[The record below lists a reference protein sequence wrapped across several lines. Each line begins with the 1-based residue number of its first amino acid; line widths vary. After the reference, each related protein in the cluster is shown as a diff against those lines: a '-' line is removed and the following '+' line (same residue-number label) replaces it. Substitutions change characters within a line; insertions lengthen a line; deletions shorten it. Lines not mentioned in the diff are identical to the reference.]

1 MHIRYSKQTAHL
13 TRHLCLSKSTIMS
26 FRLMNLITQMALRK
40 LAVTSSLLF
49 LLFLIPSFGEIGNI
63 TSQTRAA
70 QITRK
75 GDKILTEVNTPVE
88 MRDLIQTL
96 KGRANIKFVDDTKV
110 SVTEYSKLLI
120 DEFVYNPEKKTGKL
134 SLKAALGTIRYSSG
148 KIAKNSRQNVK
159 IKSPTACVS
168 VRGTDFTMNVQED
181 GASSFLLLPSVDA
194 DGNSYIGSIDVS
206 TLGGTVTLDQ
216 AYEATTVTTAIAPP
230 TPPQVIQQDG
240 PVKGKKQ
247 DAGKDNNEDKKPT
260 DEKDD
265 AKIDEIKIK
274 KKETQIMNTFLKMND
289 GRYVFFSKDKD
300 NMISLIVEDGS
311 NVTVNY
317 DNRGSIINAKFNS
330 GNNVLFNIKQQ

>member
-1 MHIRYSKQTAHL
+1 MV
-13 TRHLCLSKSTIMS
+13 
-26 FRLMNLITQMALRK
+26 RLK
-40 LAVTSSLLF
+40 SSLILSVLVC
-49 LLFLIPSFGEIGNI
+49 LLSSSLAEVGNV
-63 TSQTRAA
+63 TAQTRAA

-75 GDKILTEVNTPVE
+75 GDKILTEVDTPVE

-96 KGRANIKFVDDTKV
+96 KGRADIKFVDDTKV
-110 SVTEYSKLLI
+110 SVTEYSKLII

-148 KIAKNSRQNVK
+148 KIAKNSRKNVK
-159 IKSPTACVS
+159 IKSPTASVS

-181 GASSFLLLPSVDA
+181 GASSFILLPSTDEA
-194 DGNSYIGSIDVS
+194 GNSYVGSIDVS
-206 TLGGTVTLDQ
+206 TLGGTVTLNQ

-240 PVKGKKQ
+240 PAEPKKKNNK
-247 DAGKDNNEDKKPT
+247 DSNENNNNAGDDEDNKEDF
-260 DEKDD
+260 DD
-265 AKIDEIKIK
+265 IKIK
-274 KKETQIMNTFLKMND
+274 RKEAQLMNTFLKMED

-317 DNRGSIINAKFNS
+317 DNKGSIINAKFNS
-330 GNNVLFNIKQQ
+330 GNNVQFNIKQQ

>member
-1 MHIRYSKQTAHL
+1 
-13 TRHLCLSKSTIMS
+13 
-26 FRLMNLITQMALRK
+26 MNLITQMALRK

-159 IKSPTACVS
+159 IKSPTASVS

>member
-1 MHIRYSKQTAHL
+1 
-13 TRHLCLSKSTIMS
+13 
-26 FRLMNLITQMALRK
+26 MNLATQMVLRK
-40 LAVTSSLLF
+40 PVVKAVTSSLLF
-49 LLFLIPSFGEIGNI
+49 LLFLTPAFGEIGNI

-159 IKSPTACVS
+159 IKSPTASVS

-181 GASSFLLLPSVDA
+181 GATSFLLLPSTDT
-194 DGNSYIGSIDVS
+194 DGSSYVGSIDVS

-230 TPPQVIQQDG
+230 SPPQVIQEDG
-240 PVKGKKQ
+240 AVNGKKR
-247 DAGKDNNEDKKPT
+247 DVKKDNNEDKKPT
-260 DEKDD
+260 DEKEED
-265 AKIDEIKIK
+265 KFDEIKIK

>member
-1 MHIRYSKQTAHL
+1 MVPLKVTLILSFV
-13 TRHLCLSKSTIMS
+13 LCLFSTC
-26 FRLMNLITQMALRK
+26 
-40 LAVTSSLLF
+40 LAEVGNVTA
-49 LLFLIPSFGEIGNI
+49 
-63 TSQTRAA
+63 QTRAA

-75 GDKILTEVNTPVE
+75 GDKILTEVDTPVE

-96 KGRANIKFVDDTKV
+96 KGRTDIKFVDDTKV
-110 SVTEYSKLLI
+110 SVTEYSKLII

-159 IKSPTACVS
+159 IKSPTASVS

-181 GASSFLLLPSVDA
+181 GASSFILLPSTDEA
-194 DGNSYIGSIDVS
+194 GKSYVGSIDVS
-206 TLGGTVTLDQ
+206 TLGGTVTLSQ

-240 PVKGKKQ
+240 PAEPKK
-247 DAGKDNNEDKKPT
+247 KNNNDNNENNNNAGDNDGKKE
-260 DEKDD
+260 DFND
-265 AKIDEIKIK
+265 IKIK
-274 KKETQIMNTFLKMND
+274 RREKQIMNTFLKMED

-317 DNRGSIINAKFNS
+317 DNKGSIINAKFNS
-330 GNNVLFNIKQQ
+330 GNNVQFNIKQQ

>member
-1 MHIRYSKQTAHL
+1 
-13 TRHLCLSKSTIMS
+13 
-26 FRLMNLITQMALRK
+26 MNLTTRMARHRL
-40 LAVTSSLLF
+40 VTSSLLF
-49 LLFLIPSFGEIGNI
+49 LLFLIPAFGEIGNI

-75 GDKILTEVNTPVE
+75 GDKILTEVDTPVE

-96 KGRANIKFVDDTKV
+96 KGRTNIKFVDDTKV

-148 KIAKNSRQNVK
+148 KIAKNSRENVK
-159 IKSPTACVS
+159 IKSPTASVS

-181 GASSFLLLPSVDA
+181 GASSFLLLPSTDA
-194 DGNSYIGSIDVS
+194 DGKTYVGSIDVS

-230 TPPQVIQQDG
+230 SPPQVIQQDG
-240 PVKGKKQ
+240 PAKVKKQ
-247 DAGKDNNEDKKPT
+247 KGDKDTNENNKPADKNKK
-260 DEKDD
+260 EEF
-265 AKIDEIKIK
+265 DEIKIK
-274 KKETQIMNTFLKMND
+274 RKTTQIMNTFLKMND

-317 DNRGSIINAKFNS
+317 DNKGSIINAKFNS

>member
-1 MHIRYSKQTAHL
+1 MAEVGNVTA
-13 TRHLCLSKSTIMS
+13 
-26 FRLMNLITQMALRK
+26 
-40 LAVTSSLLF
+40 
-49 LLFLIPSFGEIGNI
+49 
-63 TSQTRAA
+63 QTRAA

-75 GDKILTEVNTPVE
+75 GDKILTEVDTPVE

-96 KGRANIKFVDDTKV
+96 KGRADIRFVDDTKV

-148 KIAKNSRQNVK
+148 KIAKNSRKNVK
-159 IKSPTACVS
+159 IKSPTASVS

-181 GASSFLLLPSVDA
+181 GASSFILLPSTDEA
-194 DGNSYIGSIDVS
+194 GNSYVGSIDVS
-206 TLGGTVTLDQ
+206 TLGGTVTLNQ

-230 TPPQVIQQDG
+230 SPPQVIQQDG
-240 PVKGKKQ
+240 PAEPKKKNN
-247 DAGKDNNEDKKPT
+247 KDNNENNNNNTGDDKDNK
-260 DEKDD
+260 ENFDD
-265 AKIDEIKIK
+265 IKIK
-274 KKETQIMNTFLKMND
+274 RREAQLMNTFLKMED

-317 DNRGSIINAKFNS
+317 DNKGSIINAKFNS
-330 GNNVLFNIKQQ
+330 GNNVQFNIKQQ

>member
-1 MHIRYSKQTAHL
+1 MVHL
-13 TRHLCLSKSTIMS
+13 K
-26 FRLMNLITQMALRK
+26 
-40 LAVTSSLLF
+40 SSLILSVLIC
-49 LLFLIPSFGEIGNI
+49 LLSSSLAEVGNV
-63 TSQTRAA
+63 TAQTRAA

-75 GDKILTEVNTPVE
+75 GDKILTEVDTPVE

-96 KGRANIKFVDDTKV
+96 KGRADIKFVDDTKV

-148 KIAKNSRQNVK
+148 KIAKNSRKNVK
-159 IKSPTACVS
+159 IKSPTASVS

-181 GASSFLLLPSVDA
+181 GASSFILLPSTDEA
-194 DGNSYIGSIDVS
+194 GNSYVGSIDVS
-206 TLGGTVTLDQ
+206 TLGGTVTLNQ

-240 PVKGKKQ
+240 PAEPKKKNNK
-247 DAGKDNNEDKKPT
+247 DSNESNNNAGDDEDNKEDF
-260 DEKDD
+260 DD
-265 AKIDEIKIK
+265 IKIK
-274 KKETQIMNTFLKMND
+274 RKEAQLMNTFLKMED

-317 DNRGSIINAKFNS
+317 DNKGSIINAKFNS
-330 GNNVLFNIKQQ
+330 GNNVQFNIKQQ

>member
-1 MHIRYSKQTAHL
+1 MVHL
-13 TRHLCLSKSTIMS
+13 K
-26 FRLMNLITQMALRK
+26 
-40 LAVTSSLLF
+40 SSLILSVLTC
-49 LLFLIPSFGEIGNI
+49 LLSSSLAEVGNV
-63 TSQTRAA
+63 TAQTRAA

-75 GDKILTEVNTPVE
+75 GDKILTEVDTPVE

-96 KGRANIKFVDDTKV
+96 KGRADIKFVDDTKV

-148 KIAKNSRQNVK
+148 KIAKNSRKNVK
-159 IKSPTACVS
+159 IKSPTASVS

-181 GASSFLLLPSVDA
+181 GASSFILLPSTDEA
-194 DGNSYIGSIDVS
+194 GNSYVGSIDVS
-206 TLGGTVTLDQ
+206 TLGGTVTLNQ

-240 PVKGKKQ
+240 PAEPKKKNNK
-247 DAGKDNNEDKKPT
+247 DSNENNNNAGDDEGNKEDF
-260 DEKDD
+260 DD
-265 AKIDEIKIK
+265 IKIK
-274 KKETQIMNTFLKMND
+274 RKEAQLMNTFLKMED

-317 DNRGSIINAKFNS
+317 DNKGSIINAKFNS
-330 GNNVLFNIKQQ
+330 GNNVQFNIKQQ

>member
-1 MHIRYSKQTAHL
+1 L
-13 TRHLCLSKSTIMS
+13 
-26 FRLMNLITQMALRK
+26 
-40 LAVTSSLLF
+40 VTSSLLF
-49 LLFLIPSFGEIGNI
+49 LLFLIPGFGEIGNV
-63 TSQTRAA
+63 TSQTKAA

-75 GDKILTEVNTPVE
+75 GDKILTEVDTPVE
-88 MRDLIQTL
+88 MRDLIETL

-159 IKSPTACVS
+159 IKSPTASVS

-181 GASSFLLLPSVDA
+181 GASSFLLLPSTDEA
-194 DGNSYIGSIDVS
+194 GNSYVGSIDVS

-216 AYEATTVTTAIAPP
+216 AYEATTVVSAIAAP

-240 PVKGKKQ
+240 KGGPKKEKKQ
-247 DAGKDNNEDKKPT
+247 KDNNENKNPDQQKEGEEFG
-260 DEKDD
+260 D
-265 AKIDEIKIK
+265 IKIK
-274 KKETQIMNTFLKMND
+274 RKETQIMNKFLKMDD

-330 GNNVLFNIKQQ
+330 GNNVQFNIKQQ

>member
-1 MHIRYSKQTAHL
+1 MNSLTQTVLHKAL
-13 TRHLCLSKSTIMS
+13 VISLILSILSVS
-26 FRLMNLITQMALRK
+26 VYA
-40 LAVTSSLLF
+40 
-49 LLFLIPSFGEIGNI
+49 EIGNV

-96 KGRANIKFVDDTKV
+96 KGRTDIKFVDDTKV

-159 IKSPTACVS
+159 IKSPTASVS

-181 GASSFLLLPSVDA
+181 GASSFLLLPSTDEK
-194 DGNSYIGSIDVS
+194 GNSYVGSIEVA
-206 TLGGTVTLDQ
+206 TLGGKVTLDQ

-230 TPPQVIQQDG
+230 SPPQVIQQDG
-240 PVKGKKQ
+240 PAGPKKDKGKN
-247 DAGKDNNEDKKPT
+247 DNNENKKPA
-260 DEKDD
+260 DKEDGKNDFED
-265 AKIDEIKIK
+265 IKIK
-274 KKETQIMNTFLKMND
+274 RREKQIMNTFLKMED

-317 DNRGSIINAKFNS
+317 DNKGSIINAKFNS
-330 GNNVLFNIKQQ
+330 GNNVLFNIKQQWKFLI

>member
-1 MHIRYSKQTAHL
+1 
-13 TRHLCLSKSTIMS
+13 
-26 FRLMNLITQMALRK
+26 
-40 LAVTSSLLF
+40 
-49 LLFLIPSFGEIGNI
+49 
-63 TSQTRAA
+63 
-70 QITRK
+70 
-75 GDKILTEVNTPVE
+75 
-88 MRDLIQTL
+88 MRDLIETL

-110 SVTEYSKLLI
+110 SITEYSKLLI

-159 IKSPTACVS
+159 IKSPTASVS

-181 GASSFLLLPSVDA
+181 GASSFLLLPSTDEA
-194 DGNSYIGSIDVS
+194 GNSYVGSIDVS

-216 AYEATTVTTAIAPP
+216 AYEATTVVSAIAAP

-240 PVKGKKQ
+240 KKGPKKEKKQ
-247 DAGKDNNEDKKPT
+247 KDNNENKNPDQKREGEEFG
-260 DEKDD
+260 D
-265 AKIDEIKIK
+265 IKIK
-274 KKETQIMNTFLKMND
+274 RKETQIMNKFLKMED

-330 GNNVLFNIKQQ
+330 GNNVQFNIKQQ

>member
-1 MHIRYSKQTAHL
+1 MTILIQMVPLKATLILSIL
-13 TRHLCLSKSTIMS
+13 LCLFSTS
-26 FRLMNLITQMALRK
+26 
-40 LAVTSSLLF
+40 LAEVGNVTA
-49 LLFLIPSFGEIGNI
+49 
-63 TSQTRAA
+63 QTRAA

-75 GDKILTEVNTPVE
+75 GDKILTEVDTPVE

-96 KGRANIKFVDDTKV
+96 KGRADIKFVDDTKV

-159 IKSPTACVS
+159 IKSPTASVS

-181 GASSFLLLPSVDA
+181 GASSFILLPSTDEA
-194 DGNSYIGSIDVS
+194 GKSYVGSIDVS
-206 TLGGTVTLDQ
+206 TLGGTVTLNQ

-240 PVKGKKQ
+240 PGEPKK
-247 DAGKDNNEDKKPT
+247 KNNNDNNENNNNAGDNEDNKE
-260 DEKDD
+260 DFDD
-265 AKIDEIKIK
+265 IKIK
-274 KKETQIMNTFLKMND
+274 RKEKQLMNTFLKMED

-317 DNRGSIINAKFNS
+317 DNKGSIINAKFNS
-330 GNNVLFNIKQQ
+330 GNNVQFNIKQQ

>member
-1 MHIRYSKQTAHL
+1 
-13 TRHLCLSKSTIMS
+13 
-26 FRLMNLITQMALRK
+26 MNLTTQTVLRK
-40 LAVTSSLLF
+40 LVVKAVTSSLLF
-49 LLFLIPSFGEIGNI
+49 LLFLTPAFGEIGNI

-75 GDKILTEVNTPVE
+75 GDKILTKVDTPVE

-96 KGRANIKFVDDTKV
+96 KGRTNIKFVDDTKV

-148 KIAKNSRQNVK
+148 KIAKNSRENVK
-159 IKSPTACVS
+159 IKSPTASVS

-181 GASSFLLLPSVDA
+181 GASSFLLLPSTDA
-194 DGNSYIGSIDVS
+194 DGKTYVGSIDVS

-230 TPPQVIQQDG
+230 SPPQVIQQDG

-247 DAGKDNNEDKKPT
+247 KGDKDSNENNKPADKNKG
-260 DEKDD
+260 DEF
-265 AKIDEIKIK
+265 DEIKIK
-274 KKETQIMNTFLKMND
+274 RKEKQIMNTFLKMND

-317 DNRGSIINAKFNS
+317 DNKGSIINAKFNS

>member
-1 MHIRYSKQTAHL
+1 MVLHRALAISL
-13 TRHLCLSKSTIMS
+13 ILNILSVSVY
-26 FRLMNLITQMALRK
+26 A
-40 LAVTSSLLF
+40 
-49 LLFLIPSFGEIGNI
+49 EIGNV
-63 TSQTRAA
+63 TSQTKAA
-70 QITRK
+70 RITRQ

-88 MRDLIQTL
+88 MRDLIETL

-159 IKSPTACVS
+159 IKSPTASVS

-181 GASSFLLLPSVDA
+181 GASSFLLLPSTDET
-194 DGNSYIGSIDVS
+194 GNSYVGSIDVS
-206 TLGGTVTLDQ
+206 TLGGTVTLNK
-216 AYEATTVTTAIAPP
+216 AYEATTVTSAIAAP
-230 TPPQVIQQDG
+230 TPPQVIKQDG
-240 PVKGKKQ
+240 PAVKEDKK
-247 DAGKDNNEDKKPT
+247 DKDNLEKDNNAEDNK
-260 DEKDD
+260 DEQKLED
-265 AKIDEIKIK
+265 IEIKR
-274 KKETQIMNTFLKMND
+274 KEKQIMNTFLKMDD

-300 NMISLIVEDGS
+300 NLISLIVEDGA

-317 DNRGSIINAKFNS
+317 DNSGSIINAKMNS

>member
-1 MHIRYSKQTAHL
+1 
-13 TRHLCLSKSTIMS
+13 
-26 FRLMNLITQMALRK
+26 MNLATQMVLRK
-40 LAVTSSLLF
+40 PVVKAVTSSLLF
-49 LLFLIPSFGEIGNI
+49 LLFLTPAFGEIGNI

-159 IKSPTACVS
+159 IKSPTASVS

-181 GASSFLLLPSVDA
+181 GASSFLLLPSTDEK
-194 DGNSYIGSIDVS
+194 GNSYVGSIEVA
-206 TLGGTVTLDQ
+206 TLGGKVTLDQ
-216 AYEATTVTTAIAPP
+216 AYEATTVTTAIAAPS
-230 TPPQVIQQDG
+230 PPQVIQQDG
-240 PVKGKKQ
+240 PGGPKKDKGKE
-247 DAGKDNNEDKKPT
+247 DNNENKKPADREDKK
-260 DEKDD
+260 DNFEDIEIRRKEK
-265 AKIDEIKIK
+265 
-274 KKETQIMNTFLKMND
+274 QIMNKFLKMED

-317 DNRGSIINAKFNS
+317 DNKGSIINAKFNS

>member
-1 MHIRYSKQTAHL
+1 MVVPHKFSLILSVL
-13 TRHLCLSKSTIMS
+13 TCLLS
-26 FRLMNLITQMALRK
+26 
-40 LAVTSSLLF
+40 SSLA
-49 LLFLIPSFGEIGNI
+49 EVGNV
-63 TSQTRAA
+63 TAQTRAA

-75 GDKILTEVNTPVE
+75 GDKILTEVDTPVE

-96 KGRANIKFVDDTKV
+96 KGRADIKFVDDTKV
-110 SVTEYSKLLI
+110 SVTEYSKLII

-148 KIAKNSRQNVK
+148 KIAKNSRKNVK
-159 IKSPTACVS
+159 IKSPTASVS

-181 GASSFLLLPSVDA
+181 GASSFILLPSTDEA
-194 DGNSYIGSIDVS
+194 GKSYVGSIDVS
-206 TLGGTVTLDQ
+206 TLGGTVTLNQ

-240 PVKGKKQ
+240 PAEPKKKNN
-247 DAGKDNNEDKKPT
+247 KDNNENNNNARDNEDNKE
-260 DEKDD
+260 DFDD
-265 AKIDEIKIK
+265 IKIK
-274 KKETQIMNTFLKMND
+274 RKEAQLMNTFLKMED

-317 DNRGSIINAKFNS
+317 DNKGSIINAKFNS
-330 GNNVLFNIKQQ
+330 GNNVQFNIKQQ

>member
-1 MHIRYSKQTAHL
+1 
-13 TRHLCLSKSTIMS
+13 
-26 FRLMNLITQMALRK
+26 MNLATQMALRK

-49 LLFLIPSFGEIGNI
+49 LLFLIPAFGEIGNI

-75 GDKILTEVNTPVE
+75 GDKILTEVDTPVQ

-120 DEFVYNPEKKTGKL
+120 DEFVYSPEKKTGKL

-159 IKSPTACVS
+159 IKSPTASVS

-181 GASSFLLLPSVDA
+181 GASSFLLLPSTDA
-194 DGNSYIGSIDVS
+194 DGNSYVGSIDVS

-216 AYEATTVTTAIAPP
+216 AYEATTVTTAIAAPS
-230 TPPQVIQQDG
+230 PPQVIQQDG
-240 PVKGKKQ
+240 PIKGKKKG
-247 DAGKDNNEDKKPT
+247 AAKDSNENKKPA
-260 DEKDD
+260 DEKKEDEF
-265 AKIDEIKIK
+265 DEIKIK
-274 KKETQIMNTFLKMND
+274 KKEKQVMNKFLRMND

>member
-1 MHIRYSKQTAHL
+1 
-13 TRHLCLSKSTIMS
+13 
-26 FRLMNLITQMALRK
+26 MNLVTQTGRHRL
-40 LAVTSSLLF
+40 VTSSLLF
-49 LLFLIPSFGEIGNI
+49 LLFLAPVFGEIGNV
-63 TSQTRAA
+63 TSQTKAA
-70 QITRK
+70 RITRK
-75 GDKILTEVNTPVE
+75 GDKILTEINTPVE
-88 MRDLIQTL
+88 MRDLIETL

-159 IKSPTACVS
+159 IKSPTASVS

-181 GASSFLLLPSVDA
+181 GASSFLLLPSTDDA
-194 DGNSYIGSIDVS
+194 GNSYVGSIDVS
-206 TLGGTVTLDQ
+206 TLGGTVTLNQ
-216 AYEATTVTTAIAPP
+216 AYEATTVVSAIAAP

-240 PVKGKKQ
+240 KGGPKKENKQ
-247 DAGKDNNEDKKPT
+247 KDNNENKNPDQQKEGDKFE
-260 DEKDD
+260 D
-265 AKIDEIKIK
+265 IKIK
-274 KKETQIMNTFLKMND
+274 RKEKQIMNKFLKMDD

-330 GNNVLFNIKQQ
+330 GNNVQFNIKQQ

>member
-1 MHIRYSKQTAHL
+1 M
-13 TRHLCLSKSTIMS
+13 
-26 FRLMNLITQMALRK
+26 
-40 LAVTSSLLF
+40 VTSSLLF
-49 LLFLIPSFGEIGNI
+49 LLFLIPGFGEIGNV
-63 TSQTRAA
+63 TSQTKAA

-75 GDKILTEVNTPVE
+75 GDKILTEVDTPVE
-88 MRDLIQTL
+88 MRDLIETL

-159 IKSPTACVS
+159 IKSPTASVS

-181 GASSFLLLPSVDA
+181 GASSFLLLPSTDEA
-194 DGNSYIGSIDVS
+194 GNSYVGSIDVS

-216 AYEATTVTTAIAPP
+216 AYEATTVVSAIAAP

-240 PVKGKKQ
+240 KGGPKKEKKQ
-247 DAGKDNNEDKKPT
+247 KDNNENKNPDQQKEGEEFG
-260 DEKDD
+260 D
-265 AKIDEIKIK
+265 IKIK
-274 KKETQIMNTFLKMND
+274 RKETQIMNKFLKMDD

-330 GNNVLFNIKQQ
+330 GNNVQFNIKQQ

>member
-1 MHIRYSKQTAHL
+1 MA
-13 TRHLCLSKSTIMS
+13 RH
-26 FRLMNLITQMALRK
+26 K

-49 LLFLIPSFGEIGNI
+49 LLFLVPAFGEIGNI

-120 DEFVYNPEKKTGKL
+120 DEFVYNPEKKTFKL

-159 IKSPTACVS
+159 IKSPTASVS

-181 GASSFLLLPSVDA
+181 GASSFLLLPSTDA

-230 TPPQVIQQDG
+230 TPPQIIQQDG
-240 PVKGKKQ
+240 PVTGKKQ

-265 AKIDEIKIK
+265 AKIDEIKIM

>member
-1 MHIRYSKQTAHL
+1 MTTLIQVVLLKVTL
-13 TRHLCLSKSTIMS
+13 TLSILLCLFSTS
-26 FRLMNLITQMALRK
+26 
-40 LAVTSSLLF
+40 LAEVGNVTA
-49 LLFLIPSFGEIGNI
+49 
-63 TSQTRAA
+63 QTRAA

-75 GDKILTEVNTPVE
+75 GDKILTEVDTPVE

-96 KGRANIKFVDDTKV
+96 KGRADIKFVDDTKV
-110 SVTEYSKLLI
+110 SVTEYSKLII

-148 KIAKNSRQNVK
+148 KIAKNSRKNVK
-159 IKSPTACVS
+159 IKSPTASVS

-181 GASSFLLLPSVDA
+181 GASSFILLPSTDEA
-194 DGNSYIGSIDVS
+194 GKSYVGSIDVS
-206 TLGGTVTLDQ
+206 TLGGTVTLNQ

-240 PVKGKKQ
+240 PAEPKK
-247 DAGKDNNEDKKPT
+247 KNNNDNNENNNNAGDKE
-260 DEKDD
+260 EKNEDFDD
-265 AKIDEIKIK
+265 IKIK
-274 KKETQIMNTFLKMND
+274 RKENQLMNTFLKMED

-317 DNRGSIINAKFNS
+317 DNKGSIINAKFNS
-330 GNNVLFNIKQQ
+330 GNNVQFNIKQQ